1 MAEAEWIKL
10 YLKTFRTSRK
20 ISAIERMKN
29 GDTFIVIWFKLLCL
43 AGEINDDGAV
53 YITSKKPFDSVSLAD
68 ELKKP
73 RAVVDAA
80 IKVFEEHDMLFKDDA
95 GFIQILNWEKYQN
108 VEGLEKIRAQNRKRV
123 AAYRERQKEQMES
136 EICQYCGQP
145 ATGYDHIVATAR
157 GGADDDSNK
166 IPCCKECN
174 NIKNDKPVVDFL
186 NNNRDRI
193 NDSIVT
199 SNKKLRKYVTL
210 CNVTNRYIV
219 THGNAVEE
227 EGEEEQEFHSFNRS
241 IAREEAYVEN
251 RVKQEGFE
259 GEDAEVYRQEVKEKL
274 RRKYLG
280 GKLGQGVVLMSDEQF
295 AYLCDYLTLDEMEKY
310 FGIVVECEK
319 NGKRYKKKTHY
330 QAILEMA
337 MKDRKVK

>member
-53 YITSKKPFDSVSLAD
+53 YITPKKPFDSVSLAD

-108 VEGLEKIRAQNRKRV
+108 TDRLAELREYNRIAQRKS
-123 AAYRERQKEQMES
+123 RERKKAQSVNDNVNDES
-136 EICQYCGQP
+136 M
-145 ATGYDHIVATAR
+145 
-157 GGADDDSNK
+157 
-166 IPCCKECN
+166 
-174 NIKNDKPVVDFL
+174 
-186 NNNRDRI
+186 
-193 NDSIVT
+193 T
-199 SNKKLRKYVTL
+199 SNMTSQRGQD
-210 CNVTNRYIV
+210 I
-219 THGNAVEE
+219 E
-227 EGEEEQEFHSFNRS
+227 EGEEEGECHSFNRS

-259 GEDAEVYRQEVKEKL
+259 GEDAEVYRQEVKERL

-280 GKLGQGVVLMSDEQF
+280 GELGQGVVLMSDEQF
-295 AYLCDYLTLDEMEKY
+295 AYLCDYLTIDEMEKY

-319 NGKRYKKKTHY
+319 SGKRYKKKTHY

>member
-1 MAEAEWIKL
+1 MAETEWIKL

-53 YITSKKPFDSVSLAD
+53 YITPKVPFDPVSLAD

-80 IKVFEEHDMLFKDDA
+80 IKVFEEHDMLFRDDA

-108 VEGLEKIRAQNRKRV
+108 IEGLDKIRKQTRERV
-123 AAYRERQKEQMES
+123 ARCRANKSNADVTQCNATS
-136 EICQYCGQP
+136 N
-145 ATGYDHIVATAR
+145 ATGN
-157 GGADDDSNK
+157 ADVTQ
-166 IPCCKECN
+166 CN
-174 NIKNDKPVVDFL
+174 AI
-186 NNNRDRI
+186 
-193 NDSIVT
+193 
-199 SNKKLRKYVTL
+199 
-210 CNVTNRYIV
+210 
-219 THGNAVEE
+219 EE
-227 EGEEEQEFHSFNRS
+227 EGEEDKEFHSINRS
-241 IAREEAYVEN
+241 IAREEKYVESM
-251 RVKQEGFE
+251 VKEAGFE
-259 GEDAEVYRQEVKEKL
+259 GEDAEVYRQEVKEGL

-280 GKLGQGVVLMSDEQF
+280 GTLGQGVVLMSNEQF
-295 AYLCDYLTLDEMEKY
+295 SYLCDTLTLDELEKY

-319 NGKRYKKKTHY
+319 SGKRYKKKTHY